1 MKKGRKFMVYKK
13 SWSDW
18 WRQFLGLSPDGY
30 HEVLKILQDRYV
42 DEMHH
47 VKIYTQHAGKMQY
60 PQFRER
66 LLAIAADEARHAEW
80 LAEKITLFGGKLPSA
95 AEIPASEKTSWQ
107 YLLADLDEEKHC
119 SDEMIEQMQTV
130 RDELPDINEML
141 ERIYEDGEKHRAE
154 IRNMLMRSDPQ
165 SQTIG

>member
-1 MKKGRKFMVYKK
+1 MVYQK

-18 WRQFLGLSPDGY
+18 WRQFLGLFPDGY
-30 HEVLKILQDRYV
+30 RKVLKILQDRYV
-42 DEMHH
+42 DEMNH
-47 VKIYTQHAGKMQY
+47 VRRYAQHAGKMQY

-80 LAEKITLFGGKLPSA
+80 LADKITLLGGKLPSV
-95 AEIPASEKTSWQ
+95 SENSAVEHNSWQ

-119 SDEMIEQMQTV
+119 SAELIEQMQTV
-130 RDELPDINEML
+130 RGEMPDVAEML

-154 IRNMLMRSDPQ
+154 IRDMLMRSDPQ
-165 SQTIG
+165 ARMTG

>member
-1 MKKGRKFMVYKK
+1 MVYQK

-30 HEVLKILQDRYV
+30 RQVLKILQDRYV

-47 VKIYTQHAGKMQY
+47 VQRYTQHAGKMQY

-80 LAEKITLFGGKLPSA
+80 LADKIKLFGGKLPNVAEGPA
-95 AEIPASEKTSWQ
+95 AGENSWQ
-107 YLLADLDEEKHC
+107 YLLADVDEEKHC
-119 SDEMIEQMQTV
+119 SEDLIEQMQTV
-130 RDELPDINEML
+130 RDEMPEVAEML

-154 IRNMLMRSDPQ
+154 IREMLMRSDPQ
-165 SQTIG
+165 SRMTG

>member
-1 MKKGRKFMVYKK
+1 MVYQKT
-13 SWSDW
+13 WPDW

-30 HEVLKILQDRYV
+30 REVLKILQDRYV
-42 DEMHH
+42 AEMRHVHH
-47 VKIYTQHAGKMQY
+47 YAQHAGKMQY

-80 LAEKITLFGGKLPSA
+80 LADKIALFGGKLPGVPDIPD
-95 AEIPASEKTSWQ
+95 AEKNSWQ

-119 SDEMIEQMQTV
+119 SEQLIEHMQTV
-130 RDELPDINEML
+130 RDEMPNVAEML

-154 IRNMLMRSDPQ
+154 IREMLMRSDPQ
-165 SQTIG
+165 ARMTR

>member
-1 MKKGRKFMVYKK
+1 MVYQK

-30 HEVLKILQDRYV
+30 REVVKILQDRYV
-42 DEMHH
+42 DEMRH
-47 VKIYTQHAGKMQY
+47 VTRYTQHAQRMQY

-80 LAEKITLFGGKLPSA
+80 LAEKITLFGGKLPRVP
-95 AEIPASEKTSWQ
+95 EPPTTEKNSWQ

-119 SDEMIEQMQTV
+119 SEELIEQMQTV
-130 RDELPDINEML
+130 RDELPDIAAVL
-141 ERIYEDGEKHRAE
+141 ERIYEDGARHRAE
-154 IRNMLMRSDPQ
+154 IRDMLMRSDPQ
-165 SQTIG
+165 SM

>member
-1 MKKGRKFMVYKK
+1 MVYQK

-30 HEVLKILQDRYV
+30 RQVLKILQDRYV

-47 VKIYTQHAGKMQY
+47 VQGYAQHAGKMQY

-80 LAEKITLFGGKLPSA
+80 LADKIKLFGGKLPSVAESPA
-95 AEIPASEKTSWQ
+95 AKKNSWQ

-119 SDEMIEQMQTV
+119 SEELIEQMQTV
-130 RDELPDINEML
+130 RDEMPDVAEVL
-141 ERIYEDGEKHRAE
+141 GRIYEDGEKHRVE
-154 IRNMLMRSDPQ
+154 IREMLMRSDPQ
-165 SQTIG
+165 SRMTG